1 MNKIAAYIRVSKKEL
16 NVENQRRAIIR
27 YCQAQGW
34 VVDYWFIDE
43 GFSGATLERP
53 EFEKMMD
60 RASYRD
66 FDKILVYKFD
76 RISRNMMDLLSVYRK
91 IKEYHIDLLS
101 VTEYVDTTNPYG
113 KLLFYMIGAF
123 AEFEREMTI
132 MRTKEGLA
140 RAKASGQ
147 KLGRRKI

>member
-1 MNKIAAYIRVSKKEL
+1 
-16 NVENQRRAIIR
+16 
-27 YCQAQGW
+27 
-34 VVDYWFIDE
+34 
-43 GFSGATLERP
+43 
-53 EFEKMMD
+53 MMD